1 MGMFSNGTGFKRFNL
16 FETIV
21 DSLSWIRVSLDFGLE
36 DEYNKFRK
44 TNKNND
50 FKTVISNIKNL
61 VEIKKRKF

>member
-1 MGMFSNGTGFKRFNL
+1 M
-16 FETIV
+16 
-21 DSLSWIRVSLDFGLE
+21 DRVSLDFGLE

-61 VEIKKRKF
+61 VEIKKEKF